1 MHWLS
6 DVGDWVVGLA
16 QTPWVYVATL
26 VLATIDGFFPPVPS
40 ESVVI
45 ALASLSLS
53 TGHPMLWLVGIV
65 AAVGAFCGD
74 QIAYSIGKRVD
85 LTNRRFLR
93 GERAQRTLRWAEHAL
108 AHRGAVFILAARYIP
123 VGRVAVNMTAGSLHY
138 PRRRFTALVA
148 IAAVTWSAY
157 TVLLGTITGQVF
169 KTTPW
174 LGVVVGVA
182 GGIALGMIADPII
195 TWVGRRFGV
204 LPDEPAAAGA
214 AKAGTPALR
223 ANVDRADTD
232 RADLDRADLDRA
244 DVDPEAPEPAAERS

>member
-6 DVGDWVVGLA
+6 SVGDWVVGLA
-16 QTPWVYVATL
+16 QTPWVYVAT
-26 VLATIDGFFPPVPS
+26 VMLATIDGFFPPVPS

-85 LTNRRFLR
+85 LTNRRMLR

-108 AHRGAVFILAARYIP
+108 EHRGAVFILAARYIP
-123 VGRVAVNMTAGSLHY
+123 VGRVAVNMTAGALHY
-138 PRRRFTALVA
+138 PRRRFTALIA
-148 IAAVTWSAY
+148 IAAVTWSGY
-157 TVLLGTITGQVF
+157 TVLLGTITGRVF
-169 KTTPW
+169 QDKPW

-182 GGIALGMIADPII
+182 GGILLGMVADPVI
-195 TWVGRRFGV
+195 TRVGRRFGL
-204 LPDEPAAAGA
+204 LPDPTPDTAPAPA
-214 AKAGTPALR
+214 TP
-223 ANVDRADTD
+223 DGPPT
-232 RADLDRADLDRA
+232 
-244 DVDPEAPEPAAERS
+244 VDPATPDTPEPAAERS

>member
-1 MHWLS
+1 MHWLN
-6 DVGDWVVGLA
+6 DLGDWVVGLA

-26 VLATIDGFFPPVPS
+26 ALATIDGFFPPVPS

-53 TGHPMLWLVGIV
+53 TGHPMLWLVGLV

-108 AHRGAVFILAARYIP
+108 AHRGAVFILAARYVP

-138 PRRRFTALVA
+138 PRRRFSALIA

-157 TVLLGTITGQVF
+157 TVLLGTITGRVF
-169 KTTPW
+169 ATQPW
-174 LGVVVGVA
+174 LGVVVGVV
-182 GGIALGMIADPII
+182 GGIALGMVADPII
-195 TWVGRRFGV
+195 TRVGRRFGL
-204 LPDEPAAAGA
+204 LPDEQAEPAPTAVDA
-214 AKAGTPALR
+214 PA
-223 ANVDRADTD
+223 V
-232 RADLDRADLDRA
+232 RA